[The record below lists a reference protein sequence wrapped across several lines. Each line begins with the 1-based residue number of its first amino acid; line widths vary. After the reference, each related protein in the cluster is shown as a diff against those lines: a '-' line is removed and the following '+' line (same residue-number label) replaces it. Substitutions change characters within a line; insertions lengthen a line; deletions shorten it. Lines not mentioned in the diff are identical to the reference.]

1 MHKDDLG
8 DRMKK
13 YEYITRTH
21 MMPRTPVIIRVDG
34 KAFHSFTKG
43 FKRPFDE
50 LFVQAMQ
57 ETMKDMCK
65 NIQGCVLGY
74 TQSDEITLVLIDYQ
88 TLTTSAW
95 FDYNIQKCASIAA
108 SMATMYFN
116 RNLKKISDE
125 YFCAMLKENEFVF
138 LDPENEKY
146 YNTINKA
153 LQKGAMFDA
162 RVFNIP
168 KEEVCNCIL
177 WRQNDATRN
186 SIQMVAQSMFS
197 HKELQ
202 GKSCDELQEMLFQ
215 YHNINWN
222 NLPTHLK
229 RGSCCIRMPDANN
242 PTHNPWMIDKHIP
255 KFVNENR
262 IYIERLIQPNDATN

>member
-21 MMPRTPVIIRVDG
+21 LMPRTPVIIRVDG

-50 LFVQAMQ
+50 LLVQTMQ

-74 TQSDEITLVLIDYQ
+74 TQSDEITLVLVDYQ
-88 TLTTSAW
+88 TLTTNAW

-116 RNLKKISDE
+116 KNFKKITDE
-125 YFCAMLKENEFVF
+125 YFCALLKENEFVF

-177 WRQNDATRN
+177 WRQQDASRN
-186 SIQMVAQSMFS
+186 SIQMVAQSKFS

-202 GKSCDELQEMLFQ
+202 GKSCDELQELLFQ
-215 YHNINWN
+215 KHNINWN

-229 RGSCCIRMPDANN
+229 RGSCCIRQQNINN
-242 PTHNPWMIDKHIP
+242 PKRNPWVIDKEIP
-255 KFVNENR
+255 KFINDDRN
-262 IYIERLIQPNDATN
+262 YIEDLINFTK